1 MSYKVAFILSMIFIV
16 QLFVFAADIISVQII
31 HSNLDAVSVTAGNI
45 ISSKGSINKDVIT
58 LVENEAGA
66 TIEAVGE
73 ETPLFGAV
81 FEYKISKMYYP
92 AFFASKPMEI
102 AVVRSVVIGFYN

>member
-1 MSYKVAFILSMIFIV
+1 MSYKIAFILSMVFIV
-16 QLFVFAADIISVQII
+16 QLFVFATDLISVQII

-45 ISSKGSINKDVIT
+45 ISSKGSINDDVIA

-66 TIEAVGE
+66 TIEAVSE

-81 FEYKISKMYYP
+81 FEYKISKSYQP
-92 AFFASKPMEI
+92 VFLASKPMEI
-102 AVVRSVVIGFYN
+102 SVVRSVVIGYYN

>member
-81 FEYKISKMYYP
+81 FKYKISKMYYP

>member
-92 AFFASKPMEI
+92 VFFASKPMEI
-102 AVVRSVVIGFYN
+102 AVVRSVVVGFYN

>member
-92 AFFASKPMEI
+92 TFFASKPMEI

>member
-16 QLFVFAADIISVQII
+16 QLFVFATDIISVQII

-45 ISSKGSINKDVIT
+45 ISSKGSINDDVIN
-58 LVENEAGA
+58 LVQNEAGA
-66 TIEAVGE
+66 SIEAIGD

-81 FEYKISKMYYP
+81 FEYKISKSYQP
-92 AFFASKPMEI
+92 VFLASKPMEI
-102 AVVRSVVIGFYN
+102 SVVRSVVIGYYN

>member
-1 MSYKVAFILSMIFIV
+1 MIFIV

-92 AFFASKPMEI
+92 AFFVSKPMEI